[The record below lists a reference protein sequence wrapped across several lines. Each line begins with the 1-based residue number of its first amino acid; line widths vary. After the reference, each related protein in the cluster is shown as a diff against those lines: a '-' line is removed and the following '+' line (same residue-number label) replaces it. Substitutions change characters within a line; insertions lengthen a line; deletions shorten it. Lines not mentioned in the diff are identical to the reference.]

1 MKKLLIPT
9 DFSNCADTSIDF
21 AAQTSKLFPSE
32 ISLLHVINFMG
43 NVYGDYTGMSVEL
56 YESMIDQSEKE
67 MTSLKKQLVG
77 QGIKSVNTEIS
88 NSAVTDSILQAIIQQ
103 GIDMVI
109 MGTHGASG
117 LKEKFWGT
125 QTAELIG
132 KANVPVI
139 VVPSDYEW
147 KKPEKLLFAT
157 HNFAEDKETL
167 QALFEIADSYKAEVQ
182 VMVFTGED
190 EDAEVEVI
198 THKRSAPGY
207 QAILERKY
215 PGRVIQVTQ
224 LFGNKFEDSITN
236 FVNSNHID
244 MLAMVSHK
252 RTFLGGL
259 FHPSMTKRISFHTK
273 VPLLVIP
280 DLSGNIIEI

>member
-9 DFSNCADTSIDF
+9 DFSSCADTSIDF
-21 AAQTSKLFPSE
+21 AVQTNKLFTAKL
-32 ISLLHVINFMG
+32 SLLHVINFMG

-56 YESMIDQSEKE
+56 YESMIQQSEKE
-67 MTSLKKQLVG
+67 MASLKNQLAKRGVG
-77 QGIKSVNTEIS
+77 SVNTEIS
-88 NSAVTDSILQAIIQQ
+88 NSAVTDSILQAIIEQ

-157 HNFAEDKETL
+157 NNFVEDKETL
-167 QALFEIADSYKAEVQ
+167 MALFEIADFYKVEVQ

-190 EDAEVEVI
+190 EDTELEVI

-207 QAILERKY
+207 QAVLERKY
-215 PGRVIQVTQ
+215 PGRAIQVTQ
-224 LFGNKFEDSITN
+224 LFGRNFEDSITN
-236 FVNSNHID
+236 FVYSNHID

-273 VPLLVIP
+273 VPFLVIP
-280 DLSGNIIEI
+280 DLSGRVIEV